1 MSRFTLRPKAEEDL
15 AEHEDYLSES
25 ASPETAARF
34 LDAIE
39 EALQL
44 LATRPEMGARRE
56 YRQAALEGQRMWPVR
71 GFENYLVFYFPTPDG
86 VDVTRVLYAT
96 RDIQRLF
103 DGTS

>member
-1 MSRFTLRPKAEEDL
+1 MA
-15 AEHEDYLSES
+15 
-25 ASPETAARF
+25 
-34 LDAIE
+34 
-39 EALQL
+39 
-44 LATRPEMGARRE
+44 
-56 YRQAALEGQRMWPVR
+56 GQ